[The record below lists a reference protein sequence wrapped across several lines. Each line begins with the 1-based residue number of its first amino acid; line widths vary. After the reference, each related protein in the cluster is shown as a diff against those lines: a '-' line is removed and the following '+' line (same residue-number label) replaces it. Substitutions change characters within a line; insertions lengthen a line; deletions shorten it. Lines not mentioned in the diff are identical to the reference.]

1 MLGKSD
7 ISWPVETVPD
17 PLSPT
22 PVPLDPTQGWR
33 WYDQRR
39 RRSHILAAAR
49 MVMTQ
54 EEFDAVQ
61 LRSVARE
68 SGVSVQT
75 IYNLV
80 GNRMELMGASAADW
94 VSSIAQVARI
104 EAAQHDLNA
113 PLTLLTMFWSSAFTQ
128 AAYVES
134 AVRTT
139 TLEATP
145 LARPFQRAG
154 IEEFLG
160 DLKLI
165 QAQGMLREGVD
176 VTSIAR
182 QLTLSAYFTIS
193 AWVTERYPVE
203 SYRADLVNGPGM
215 ILAGALRGEELRRL
229 ERGLAAL

>member
-7 ISWPVETVPD
+7 TAWPVKTVPD
-17 PLSPT
+17 PLRPT
-22 PVPLDPTQGWR
+22 PVRLDPTQGWR
-33 WYDQRR
+33 WYDQRK

-94 VSSIAQVARI
+94 VSSIAQVARV

-139 TLEATP
+139 YMEAAP

-154 IEEFLG
+154 MQEFLT
-160 DLKLI
+160 DLKMI
-165 QAQGMLREGVD
+165 QAQGMLRDGAD
-176 VTSIAR
+176 VTSVAR
-182 QLTLSAYFTIS
+182 LLTLSAYFTIS
-193 AWVTERYPVE
+193 AWVTERYPAE

-215 ILAGALRGEELRRL
+215 ILAGALRGEELNRL